1 MGRQIN
7 EKEADFSCLQVMHT
21 QECISAERGLS
32 IQPVI
37 NIPKHIWEMHNT
49 HKCKQMHTCTHT
61 YPDIFSIFFLV
72 DIFVLTFLLQSIS
85 TVLVPVHPS
94 LDLHIS
100 KLSVVAVC
108 KVRPVFHTFGER
120 YSVMTRY
127 LLQKYIWM
135 LLVFILGLVNV
146 V

>member
-1 MGRQIN
+1 MKKRQISLVY
-7 EKEADFSCLQVMHT
+7 KLCIPRSVFQQREAYL
-21 QECISAERGLS
+21 
-32 IQPVI
+32 QPVI

-100 KLSVVAVC
+100 KLSVGPLC
-108 KVRPVFHTFGER
+108 KVRPVFHTFGEW

-127 LLQKYIWM
+127 LLQKYI
-135 LLVFILGLVNV
+135 
-146 V
+146 